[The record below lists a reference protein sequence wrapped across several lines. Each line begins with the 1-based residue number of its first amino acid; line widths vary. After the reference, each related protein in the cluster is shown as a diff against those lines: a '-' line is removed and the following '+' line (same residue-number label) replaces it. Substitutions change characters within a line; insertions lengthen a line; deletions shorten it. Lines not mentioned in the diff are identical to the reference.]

1 MENTK
6 KEILDQIKKEIE
18 EETSDRA
25 LDFVSDYSLENN
37 ANDYLCDMFNE
48 FADNNT
54 SIYYSNQRKYFNE
67 HSTECEDALLEF
79 YDGDSI
85 AEKIKKNGLDSLLCL
100 AGSLG
105 EYEAIYSELSQDEE
119 NIKKLLVIRYLLKN
133 DFFAFPDRESIEEL
147 LSEAESCDDMRD
159 LNAITQQFM
168 ADMLE
173 E

>member
-1 MENTK
+1 MDNFWFK
-6 KEILDQIKKEIE
+6 

-37 ANDYLCDMFNE
+37 ENDYLGDLFNE

-54 SIYYSNQRKYFNE
+54 SIYYYDQRKFFKE
-67 HSTECEDALLEF
+67 HTTECEDALLEL
-79 YDGDSI
+79 YDGDFI
-85 AEKIKKNGLDSLLCL
+85 AEKIKKEGLDSLLCF
-100 AGSLG
+100 AGAIG
-105 EYEAIYSELSQDEE
+105 EYNSIYNELSQDEE
-119 NIKKLLVIRYLLKN
+119 NIKKLLVVRYLIKN

-147 LSEAESCDDMRD
+147 LSEAENCDDMRD
-159 LNAITQQFM
+159 LNAITQQFI